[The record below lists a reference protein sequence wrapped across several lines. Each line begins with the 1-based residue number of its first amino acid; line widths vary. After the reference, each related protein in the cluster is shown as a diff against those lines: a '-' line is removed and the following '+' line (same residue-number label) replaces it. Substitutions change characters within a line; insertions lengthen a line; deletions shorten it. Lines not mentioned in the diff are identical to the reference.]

1 MNNLLD
7 ALIAAK
13 LAGGSG
19 GGGGADVT
27 PASVINALEHMS
39 DSQKEEALDAL
50 NAESV
55 FIVTFSKPSVLW
67 EADKTLEQVHAA
79 VQAGKTLLFR
89 IGNLMTYAFYF
100 SDNTTYGY
108 EAHLVTTLDGIV
120 PYRYDLFLVNMV
132 GAVVAAN
139 ELTCEKM
146 YNVSGTTPTITPS
159 VNFRYNCGTLT
170 SLTITNPP
178 ATGSYSIVFTS
189 GATATTTNIP
199 SSILGLESFA
209 AEANTTYEINVLDNR
224 AVIGSWEVS
233 A

>member
-1 MNNLLD
+1 MNLMD
-7 ALIAAK
+7 VLIASK
-13 LAGGSG
+13 LSG
-19 GGGGADVT
+19 GGGSGADVT
-27 PASVINALEHMS
+27 PASVLNALEHMS
-39 DSQKEEALDAL
+39 NSQKEDALDAL
-50 NAESV
+50 DAESV

-132 GAVVAAN
+132 GAVVTAN
-139 ELTCEKM
+139 ELTCEKS

-159 VNFRYNCGTLT
+159 VNFRYKCGELT
-170 SLTITNPP
+170 SLTINDPP
-178 ATGSYSIVFTS
+178 ATGRYSIEFTS
-189 GATATTTNIP
+189 GSTATVLTTP
-199 SSILGLESFA
+199 AGLVMPDDFTV
-209 AEANTTYEINVLDNR
+209 EANTRYEINVSDGYALC
-224 AVIGSWEVS
+224 AGWAVS
-233 A
+233 AS